1 MRSWSPVTKGLM
13 ALEKEQ
19 DARARLYTGKDAWS
33 QQEGNP
39 LQNKESAT
47 SPIATLPTL
56 GMQDFLPV
64 GLWDGSPCRVS
75 PNCITR
81 TLSCPMEEGA
91 MRHRKMESARE
102 LTHVCGGNGDR
113 GPGRCPTRAC
123 TRRGPWQA
131 QDPGQRREVE
141 SSAVVCVRMWACGV
155 SRAAETLQ
163 P

>member
-102 LTHVCGGNGDR
+102 LTHVWGQWR
-113 GPGRCPTRAC
+113 QGPRQMPNESLHKAWALAGS
-123 TRRGPWQA
+123 GPW
-131 QDPGQRREVE
+131 
-141 SSAVVCVRMWACGV
+141 
-155 SRAAETLQ
+155 AEEGS
-163 P
+163 